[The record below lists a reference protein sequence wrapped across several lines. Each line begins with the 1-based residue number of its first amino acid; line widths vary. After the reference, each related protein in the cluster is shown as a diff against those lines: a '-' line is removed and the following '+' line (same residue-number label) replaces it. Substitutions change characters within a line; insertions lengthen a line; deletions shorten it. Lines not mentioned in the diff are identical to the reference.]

1 MRGWHQPQGRKP
13 HPQPDSVAPG
23 VGPKAKARDA
33 GTISGTE
40 IHSQT
45 GQHWPPGLKA
55 PVMSHKARAREA
67 EMVLGPKAT
76 DREAGTGPEA

>member
-13 HPQPDSVAPG
+13 RPQPDSVAPG

-55 PVMSHKARAREA
+55 LPQPERLAPG
-67 EMVLGPKAT
+67 LGPKAAA
-76 DREAGTGPEA
+76 RETGTGLRV